1 MNMPAVLA
9 TIKTL
14 AIGAAGG
21 ALFSL
26 FGIPMAWMLGALAAC
41 MLATQFIENVY
52 VPSIFR
58 EILQPVLGVLLGSFF
73 TSSLLNELSRWP
85 MVLVFLVAYVFVASL
100 FGVFYFR
107 RIAGYNLPT
116 AFFSAVPGGL
126 SDLTVV
132 GESLG
137 ANIVLLG
144 LTHSIRVL
152 MVVVLTPLIVAYFAS
167 GPALEVTAARP
178 DMIGLGDA
186 GILILCGVV
195 GYALGRLTRMPAG
208 ATLGPLLVSA
218 AAHLADLTAGSPP
231 PTAIFV
237 VQVVLGAY
245 IGARFVDLQWHEF
258 RSALVHGIIWSSG
271 LIAIAT
277 LAAILCAWETG
288 FGLPQLLL
296 AFAPGGIAEMGL
308 LTLALGIDV
317 ALVTT
322 CHAAR
327 IIMIYL
333 VIPIA
338 ARGVRKTSGK
348 IKDTGFTDD

>member
-1 MNMPAVLA
+1 MSAVLS
-9 TIKTL
+9 TVKTL
-14 AIGAAGG
+14 AIGTAGG

-52 VPSIFR
+52 VPSFFR
-58 EILQPVLGVLLGSFF
+58 ELLQPILGVMLGSFF
-73 TSSLLNELSRWP
+73 TSSLMDELARWP
-85 MVLVFLVAYVFVASL
+85 MVLVFLLTYVFVASL

-137 ANIVLLG
+137 ANIVVLG

-167 GPALEVTAARP
+167 GPVATVAATRP
-178 DMIGLGDA
+178 DMIGFTDT
-186 GILILCGVV
+186 GILILCGVI
-195 GYALGRLTRMPAG
+195 GYAFGRLTRMPAG

-218 AAHLADLTAGSPP
+218 AAHLADLTAGAPP
-231 PTAIFV
+231 QTVIFI
-237 VQVVLGAY
+237 VQIVLGSY
-245 IGARFVDLQWHEF
+245 IGARFVDLEWHEF

-277 LAAILCAWETG
+277 LAAIVCAWETG

-296 AFAPGGIAEMGL
+296 AFAPGGLAEMGL

-327 IIMIYL
+327 IILIYL
-333 VIPIA
+333 VIPVA
-338 ARGVRKTSGK
+338 ARGAGKRSAK